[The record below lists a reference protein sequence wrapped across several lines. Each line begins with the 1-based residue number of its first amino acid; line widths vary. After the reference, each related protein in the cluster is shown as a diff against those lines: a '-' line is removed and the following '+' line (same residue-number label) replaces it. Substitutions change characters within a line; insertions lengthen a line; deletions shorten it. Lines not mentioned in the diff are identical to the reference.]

1 MRYSDGMCTAPDGYG
16 RVEIEMP
23 GWACEVAA
31 PGTVLGSADERMA
44 LAVALSRENIRH
56 GGGPFGA
63 AVFEIGTGR
72 LVAPGMNLVVPCG
85 NCVLHAEVVAL
96 MFAQRARG
104 TYTLADGPACEL
116 VTSCE
121 PCAMCLGA
129 TLWSGVKRLVC
140 GATRDDAMSCGFDE
154 GPVFDASYRYLEDR
168 GVEIVRGVGRE
179 EAAAVLRDY
188 AGGGG
193 TIYNG

>member
-1 MRYSDGMCTAPDGYG
+1 MPDW
-16 RVEIEMP
+16 VSAVAEP
-23 GWACEVAA
+23 GVVVAS
-31 PGTVLGSADERMA
+31 SADRMA
-44 LAVALSRENIRH
+44 LAVALSRENIRR

-63 AVFEIGTGR
+63 AVFEIDTGR
-72 LVAPGMNLVVPCG
+72 LVAPGMNLVVPMG
-85 NCVLHAEVVAL
+85 NCVLHAEMVAL
-96 MFAQRARG
+96 MFAQKSRG
-104 TYTLADGPACEL
+104 AYTLADGPACEL

-129 TLWSGVKRLVC
+129 TLWSGVARLVC
-140 GATRDDAMSCGFDE
+140 GATRDDAVSCGFDE

-168 GVEIVRGVGRE
+168 GIEIVRGVGRE
-179 EAAAVLRDY
+179 DAAAVLRDY

>member
-1 MRYSDGMCTAPDGYG
+1 MCTAPEGYR

-23 GWACEVAA
+23 GWVRGVAE
-31 PGTVLGSADERMA
+31 PGMVLASADDRMA

-63 AVFEIGTGR
+63 AVFEIGSGR
-72 LVAPGMNLVVPCG
+72 LVAPGMNLVVPNG

-96 MFAQRARG
+96 MFAQKCRG
-104 TYTLADGPACEL
+104 TYTLAEGPACEL

-140 GATRDDAMSCGFDE
+140 GATRDDAVSCGFDE

-168 GVEIVRGVGRE
+168 GIEIARGVARQS
-179 EAAAVLRDY
+179 AAAVLLDY

-193 TIYNG
+193 PIYNG